1 MEGGNSL
8 ATASCDHDF
17 SSSVSD
23 LISLIGHVQSSIKL
37 VESAIVRESSH
48 GDQDNDG
55 NVVVLDDVTPCYAEA
70 NSAPIACNVSLS
82 TVLKSLLDASSPLHT
97 W

>member
-8 ATASCDHDF
+8 ANAGRDDDF
-17 SSSVSD
+17 SSIVFD
-23 LISLIGHVQSSIKL
+23 LMSLIGHVQSSIKL
-37 VESAIVRESSH
+37 IESAIVRESSH

-70 NSAPIACNVSLS
+70 SSALIACNVSLS